1 MVSCHPGAR
10 AAACLPRSFTIPIF
24 LPMSWLKVYFFIS
37 LEIAMSMWELETCS
51 LVAIFRV
58 FFFFFKS
65 RNWGIVKNV
74 IPGSRIPFLI
84 AHLEQL
90 G

>member
-58 FFFFFKS
+58 FFFFLRAEIGESLKMLFLAAEF
-65 RNWGIVKNV
+65 
-74 IPGSRIPFLI
+74 PF
-84 AHLEQL
+84 
-90 G
+90 